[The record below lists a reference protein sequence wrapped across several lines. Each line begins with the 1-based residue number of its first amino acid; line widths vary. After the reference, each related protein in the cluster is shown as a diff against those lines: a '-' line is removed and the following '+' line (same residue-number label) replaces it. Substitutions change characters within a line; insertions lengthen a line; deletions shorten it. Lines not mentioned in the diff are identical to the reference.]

1 MILLDKV
8 NREDGNIDLPVHDI
22 SFESSTPK
30 IEDFTDNMATFIKGA
45 YESVK
50 DTSCNN
56 NIIMEASLDAN
67 KFSTK
72 FFTAVKSDY
81 RENIANLRNK
91 AARDLTEAAKKYQ
104 KIVTNQTIMNNLHDI
119 TLKGFKYTTT
129 DSHFTTDGL
138 SEIMYKAEQGVAA
151 IESANADFSSIVNYY
166 CGMIGTEEQY
176 ARLRGILV
184 GRNFCPADRYGD
196 ELFKYFRN
204 GESRPSEI
212 SFREKDI
219 YDVKWALKDMRMG
232 LDECE
237 REYQKITAMIDN
249 IITYVN
255 TQPVVLA
262 DNLSILKAQDS
273 GTPYVKYKVFHVDG
287 EVWDRNQKY
296 NALATIYSRTNAALR
311 GCLSI
316 LNKFVIAKLNA
327 LSAAAKMYDQYF
339 NKVLGAK
346 SVSESTDVRTW
357 YDYLDEHFEAFD
369 ERFENQILE
378 AYITELHTL
387 SNGLMKGKLLYEAG
401 GVEVKATNV
410 AANRTGSGGGVFGA
424 LGNFIQSIL
433 NFINEMLG
441 KFVNNIKGL
450 EGMSQDLAND
460 AQYLKNI
467 PEELLNDMTL
477 TYPDP
482 IDNDSFSRLASH
494 DIPINNK
501 NFDAIADQIANQ
513 NITKDQVYP
522 TYFKELYAI
531 NNNDYKEAA
540 YRYYHGHNEK
550 ITKKLMGKDHDGGN
564 YMKVAKGKACL
575 EEINRM
581 FNYCMNLQPYAAS
594 CQATMN
600 KLKQQISKHSKQLD
614 QLKREAGNIEADK
627 ARAEHQQ
634 QAKTATISAPIQQTA
649 NAMGVKATT
658 NSWTP
663 SFSMLEDA
671 PIEEST
677 LRDYLVDQ
685 FDVPIVFE
693 APTAMGNTAIANSP
707 GVSIGTSANPAPA
720 VNAGAPAAAGSKV
733 INPQGGKAST
743 GQNVNQSVN
752 QVQGKPGA
760 QPQQKRNFD
769 QELSTNKQAQEKA
782 RTIQMVYHIAVAV
795 AAQKMSVTEKL
806 FKDYYNILKGV
817 VAKVKQY
824 HGIKED
830 EANEADR
837 RAKVEQNRQ
846 DQLDDLEHKR
856 QVNKANR
863 KAIDA
868 GKQKTGGLI
877 GLAKWI
883 ATGHR

>member
-72 FFTAVKSDY
+72 FFTAVKSEY
-81 RENIANLRNK
+81 RDNITNLRNK
-91 AARDLTEAAKKYQ
+91 VARDLTEAAKKYQ

-119 TLKGFKYTTT
+119 TLKGFKYTTS

-151 IESANADFSSIVNYY
+151 IESSNADFSAFANYY

-184 GRNFCPADRYGD
+184 GRNFCSADRYGD

-237 REYQKITAMIDN
+237 REYQKIAAMIDN

-262 DNLSILKAQDS
+262 DNLSILKAQAS

-327 LSAAAKMYDQYF
+327 LNAAAKMYDQYF
-339 NKVLGAK
+339 SKVLGAK
-346 SVSESTDVRTW
+346 SVSESTDVYTW

-494 DIPINNK
+494 DIPIDNK

-600 KLKQQISKHSKQLD
+600 KLKQQISKQSKQLD

-627 ARAEHQQ
+627 SRAEYQQ
-634 QAKTATISAPIQQTA
+634 KAKTATISAPIQQTA
-649 NAMGVKATT
+649 NAMGVKVTT

-685 FDVPIVFE
+685 FGIPIVFE
-693 APTAMGNTAIANSP
+693 YPTQIGNSVITNTS
-707 GVSIGTSANPAPA
+707 GTIGTSGTPAPA
-720 VNAGAPAAAGSKV
+720 GGV
-733 INPQGGKAST
+733 INPQGGQTKTDANLQAKPQQSINDSVKQAQ
-743 GQNVNQSVN
+743 GQ
-752 QVQGKPGA
+752 PAA
-760 QPQQKRNFD
+760 QPQQKRDFD
-769 QELSTNKQAQEKA
+769 QELNTNKQAQEKA

-846 DQLDDLEHKR
+846 DQLSDLEHKR

-868 GKQKTGGLI
+868 GKQKTGGLL

-883 ATGHR
+883 TVGHR

>member
-1 MILLDKV
+1 
-8 NREDGNIDLPVHDI
+8 
-22 SFESSTPK
+22 
-30 IEDFTDNMATFIKGA
+30 
-45 YESVK
+45 
-50 DTSCNN
+50 
-56 NIIMEASLDAN
+56 
-67 KFSTK
+67 
-72 FFTAVKSDY
+72 
-81 RENIANLRNK
+81 
-91 AARDLTEAAKKYQ
+91 
-104 KIVTNQTIMNNLHDI
+104 
-119 TLKGFKYTTT
+119 
-129 DSHFTTDGL
+129 
-138 SEIMYKAEQGVAA
+138 
-151 IESANADFSSIVNYY
+151 
-166 CGMIGTEEQY
+166 
-176 ARLRGILV
+176 
-184 GRNFCPADRYGD
+184 
-196 ELFKYFRN
+196 
-204 GESRPSEI
+204 
-212 SFREKDI
+212 
-219 YDVKWALKDMRMG
+219 
-232 LDECE
+232 
-237 REYQKITAMIDN
+237 
-249 IITYVN
+249 
-255 TQPVVLA
+255 
-262 DNLSILKAQDS
+262 
-273 GTPYVKYKVFHVDG
+273 
-287 EVWDRNQKY
+287 
-296 NALATIYSRTNAALR
+296 
-311 GCLSI
+311 LSI

-339 NKVLGAK
+339 SKVLGAK
-346 SVSESTDVRTW
+346 TISESTDVRTW

-494 DIPINNK
+494 DIPIDNK
-501 NFDAIADQIANQ
+501 NFDAIAEQIANQ

-522 TYFKELYAI
+522 TYFKELYKI

-594 CQATMN
+594 CQATMD
-600 KLKQQISKHSKQLD
+600 KLRQQITKHSKQLA

-627 ARAEHQQ
+627 TRAEYKQ
-634 QAKTATISAPIQQTA
+634 QAKTAAISGPVQQTA
-649 NAMGVKATT
+649 NAMGIKVTT

-663 SFSMLEDA
+663 SFSMLENA

-685 FDVPIVFE
+685 FGIPIVFE
-693 APTAMGNTAIANSP
+693 LTTMGNTAVGNN
-707 GVSIGTSANPAPA
+707 VSIGTSGTPAPA
-720 VNAGAPAAAGSKV
+720 VNPNGGTPPAAASSKV
-733 INPQGGKAST
+733 INPQGGQVGS
-743 GQNVNQSVN
+743 GQNVNQSVK

-760 QPQQKRNFD
+760 QPQQKRDFD

-868 GKQKTGGLI
+868 GKQKTGGLL

-883 ATGHR
+883 TVGHR